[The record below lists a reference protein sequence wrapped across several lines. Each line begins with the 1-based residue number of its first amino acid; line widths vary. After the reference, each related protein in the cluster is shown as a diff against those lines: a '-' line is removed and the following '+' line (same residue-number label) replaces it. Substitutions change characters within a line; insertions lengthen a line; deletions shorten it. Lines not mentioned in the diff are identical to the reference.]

1 MATENNKNIS
11 YSSMSDMM
19 KRKKIVTDT
28 NSKNNLKNKINLF
41 LAAVKTKHT

>member
-11 YSSMSDMM
+11 YSSMLDFM

-28 NSKNNLKNKINLF
+28 NTKNNLKDKINLF
-41 LAAVKTKHT
+41 LNAVKTKHS